1 MKQFGSVPHLAQA
14 LLYSRL
20 LKEKRKSNR
29 IMLAFHFSIIF
40 SCLSLVFCLEDHCPA
55 WPEVVDVTCGSDGED
70 LVEVNKGPNHQGL
83 DDQEKRFQ
91 LVLLRNWLVLAA
103 AVVGA
108 VVASVAFMATARPPP
123 EPVFRPQR
131 AAVAPPVWNGAD
143 AVSPARLLGHSLGV
157 RARDRH
163 SLSLYAPELEKTRFA
178 IVGLKSPPWHRN
190 ERKRRSAAR
199 RCIRRYKASDRALS
213 LAQRDRLGKAI
224 QRLEAHHS
232 KPNYTGIACK
242 IGTSCGHR
250 MSAWRSWGGT
260 WKSTSNSTGGTKGKP
275 KKKQHSKG
283 AIQTWPTLPSS
294 SGLFQGG
301 LLIFAYGV
309 A

>member
-55 WPEVVDVTCGSDGED
+55 WPEVVDVTCGSDDED

-108 VVASVAFMATARPPP
+108 VVASVAFMATARPPT
-123 EPVFRPQR
+123 RTGI
-131 AAVAPPVWNGAD
+131 PPPRG
-143 AVSPARLLGHSLGV
+143 
-157 RARDRH
+157 
-163 SLSLYAPELEKTRFA
+163 
-178 IVGLKSPPWHRN
+178 
-190 ERKRRSAAR
+190 RRSTAGLERGGCRFTGPASGSQPRRQGSRSPFGKLVCPRVGKNSFCHRGFEITTVASQRTQKTFGCSALYSPLQSVRQGIVLGAAR
-199 RCIRRYKASDRALS
+199 S
-213 LAQRDRLGKAI
+213 
-224 QRLEAHHS
+224 
-232 KPNYTGIACK
+232 
-242 IGTSCGHR
+242 
-250 MSAWRSWGGT
+250 SW
-260 WKSTSNSTGGTKGKP
+260 
-275 KKKQHSKG
+275 
-283 AIQTWPTLPSS
+283 
-294 SGLFQGG
+294 
-301 LLIFAYGV
+301 
-309 A
+309 